1 MQDQARAE
9 LGHRWGL
16 GVSRAADPRGPSS
29 GWPHTESHVHPPS
42 ITEGSPAP
50 SQPQEGKWGS
60 REQHVPFTG
69 STQGAQVDQ
78 ATEQGQG
85 SASWQEPGPCCPLAA
100 GCSHGGAASSTTVG
114 LSSEERERVAVQ
126 PGVLGSPRQEMVLCD
141 PCSTVPEQG
150 VSLDALDRDISL
162 GVPFSGQR
170 LPLPESPQHFQC
182 PAQCSA
188 TTRENFRFWFL
199 LKKKVQQNQQDSSS
213 QVATAIV
220 ERRCSGAL
228 KTLWRHPKNDRGLSG
243 VTGTPLQAVGWG

>member
-85 SASWQEPGPCCPLAA
+85 SASWQEPGPCCPLTA

-114 LSSEERERVAVQ
+114 LSSEEREHELEFSQECWAHHNKKWCSVTPAAQSLSRECLWMLWTGTFHWVSHFLASDCHSQSHHNTSSVQ
-126 PGVLGSPRQEMVLCD
+126 PSALPPPGKTSDFGS
-141 PCSTVPEQG
+141 
-150 VSLDALDRDISL
+150 
-162 GVPFSGQR
+162 F
-170 LPLPESPQHFQC
+170 
-182 PAQCSA
+182 
-188 TTRENFRFWFL
+188 
-199 LKKKVQQNQQDSSS
+199 
-213 QVATAIV
+213 
-220 ERRCSGAL
+220 
-228 KTLWRHPKNDRGLSG
+228 
-243 VTGTPLQAVGWG
+243 